1 MKCHKRGD
9 LNNGNLLSD
18 SSGGWKSRS
27 RHQQVWFLPRALKDN
42 LLHASLLASGVVLTI
57 FGIPWVIV
65 HHSHLCLHL
74 HMTFCVYVCVRLSS
88 FHKDTNYIINRL
100 RPTIIISS

>member
-27 RHQQVWFLPRALKDN
+27 RHQQVWFLPRALQEN

-65 HHSHLCLHL
+65 HQLPSLPSSSHDILP
-74 HMTFCVYVCVRLSS
+74 VCMSVFDFLLFIR
-88 FHKDTNYIINRL
+88 I
-100 RPTIIISS
+100 PIISLID